1 MAAAATTLRGSW
13 RSKTASELREIGD
26 KSLILSPILVFE
38 HELNEL
44 NEFMKII
51 THENL
56 WWWGKSYTLILDN
69 GKAMIEVSI
78 EDERPDAACIQ
89 SLLVHESVR
98 QQGIANA
105 MLTFAEDKAKK
116 AGCEQVYLCAR
127 KGTFLIPWYERRGY
141 KIYDENPEYSKG
153 QTVAMNKYFEDEK
166 EGEK

>member
-1 MAAAATTLRGSW
+1 
-13 RSKTASELREIGD
+13 
-26 KSLILSPILVFE
+26 
-38 HELNEL
+38 
-44 NEFMKII
+44 MKII

-69 GKAMIEVSI
+69 GKAMIEVTI

-141 KIYDENPEYSKG
+141 KIYDDNPEYSKG
-153 QTVAMNKYFEDEK
+153 QTVAMNKYFEDK
-166 EGEK
+166 E

>member
-1 MAAAATTLRGSW
+1 
-13 RSKTASELREIGD
+13 
-26 KSLILSPILVFE
+26 
-38 HELNEL
+38 
-44 NEFMKII
+44 MKII

-127 KGTFLIPWYERRGY
+127 KARSSYLGTSDAAIRFTTRTPNTRKGRRW
-141 KIYDENPEYSKG
+141 
-153 QTVAMNKYFEDEK
+153 Q
-166 EGEK
+166 

>member
-1 MAAAATTLRGSW
+1 MRL
-13 RSKTASELREIGD
+13 
-26 KSLILSPILVFE
+26 
-38 HELNEL
+38 
-44 NEFMKII
+44 I

-56 WWWGKSYTLILDN
+56 WWWGKSFTMICDD
-69 GKAMIEVSI
+69 GKGMIELAI
-78 EDERPDAACIQ
+78 ENDEERNYYGTIQ

-141 KIYDENPEYSKG
+141 KIYDDNPEYSKG
-153 QTVAMNKYFEDEK
+153 QTVAMNKYFEE
-166 EGEK
+166 

>member
-1 MAAAATTLRGSW
+1 M
-13 RSKTASELREIGD
+13 
-26 KSLILSPILVFE
+26 
-38 HELNEL
+38 N
-44 NEFMKII
+44 II
-51 THENL
+51 RHDNL
-56 WWWGKSYTLILDN
+56 WWWGKSSTLILDN

-116 AGCEQVYLCAR
+116 AGCEPVYLCAR

-141 KIYDENPEYSKG
+141 NVYDDNPEYSKG
-153 QTVAMNKYFEDEK
+153 QTVAMNKYL
-166 EGEK
+166 

>member
-1 MAAAATTLRGSW
+1 
-13 RSKTASELREIGD
+13 
-26 KSLILSPILVFE
+26 
-38 HELNEL
+38 
-44 NEFMKII
+44 MKII

-153 QTVAMNKYFEDEK
+153 ATVAMNKYFEDK
-166 EGEK
+166 E